1 MNYNSLKFSRK
12 GLNKRKKLMIS
23 PHFNELAL
31 IQTLGSLCSHMLLI
45 LLNEEPLSPAG
56 YLHQGKPMITMAI
69 FILSTTS
76 WVVYSYIFLNES
88 QGDNMAY
95 NTQSMHL
102 LAQGSMV
109 MEIWPITAMF
119 RLSKKSNSPFCQLVP
134 LLGTNMHSF
143 LVFLVTV
150 EL

>member
-1 MNYNSLKFSRK
+1 
-12 GLNKRKKLMIS
+12 MIS
-23 PHFNELAL
+23 PHFNELAM

-102 LAQGSMV
+102 LAHGVHGDGDLANHSNVQTLQK
-109 MEIWPITAMF
+109 EQ
-119 RLSKKSNSPFCQLVP
+119 LSLLPAGAALGHEHAQFPCLVS
-134 LLGTNMHSF
+134 LADCGA
-143 LVFLVTV
+143 VIRVRAEKRRVIV
-150 EL
+150 E